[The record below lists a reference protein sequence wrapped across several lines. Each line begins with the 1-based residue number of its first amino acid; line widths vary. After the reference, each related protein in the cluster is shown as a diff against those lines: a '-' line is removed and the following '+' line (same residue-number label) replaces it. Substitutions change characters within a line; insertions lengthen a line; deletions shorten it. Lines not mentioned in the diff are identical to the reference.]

1 MNRRRSLQILFHL
14 ALSSLPRFRLLLSAN
29 TGKGD
34 EYLPNYVDFASQA
47 GLTTRTVLVGDE
59 RKDFLL
65 STTGGGIALFD
76 YDSDGW
82 LDIFIV
88 NSWGL
93 RGFPRG
99 EEPTNHLY
107 RNNRDGTFTDVTA
120 KANLVRSGWG
130 QGVCVGDYNNDGF
143 LDLFV
148 TYYGKNVLYRNNGDG
163 TFTDVTRE
171 SGLLQIENHWNSG
184 AAFLDYDRDGYL
196 DLFVSNYVAYESG
209 LALYDSDPSLVGT
222 QSPVLYGPA
231 GLQGSKNI
239 LYHNNGDGRFTDV
252 SKAAGIAKPEPTYG
266 FTPCVADYDN
276 DGWLDIYVANDS
288 TPSLLFKNNRNGTFA
303 EIGLLAGVA
312 VDENG
317 GLQGGMGVDT
327 GDYDGDS
334 FLDIIKT
341 NFSDQTTSLYHNQG
355 NGFFTDRTVQAGL
368 SGQTS
373 SVKWGTAFLDFDNDG
388 QLDLLMVTGAI
399 YPPRLR
405 TGLAKPKEDE
415 GKTILYRNFGNGRFQ
430 DISERGGSG
439 LLLPRC
445 SRGAAFGDIF
455 HSGQIDVAINNLN
468 DAPTLLRNQ
477 SPSPNSWLLVR
488 LVGTRT
494 NRAAIGSRVIVEAEG
509 RRQIQEV
516 RSGGSFCSQSDLRLH
531 FGLGR
536 AREATRLTIKWLGG
550 GQEILERVPANRLV
564 VIQEGKGIV
573 GQEKF

>member
-1 MNRRRSLQILFHL
+1 ME
-14 ALSSLPRFRLLLSAN
+14 
-29 TGKGD
+29 G
-34 EYLPNYVDFASQA
+34 EYFPHYVDVASQA
-47 GLTTRTVLVGDE
+47 GLTAKTVLAGHE
-59 RKDFLL
+59 SKDFLL

-76 YDSDGW
+76 YDNDGW

-93 RGFPRG
+93 RGFAKG

-130 QGVCVGDYNNDGF
+130 QGVCVGDYNNDG
-143 LDLFV
+143 LMDLFV

-163 TFTDVTRE
+163 TFTDVTHE
-171 SGLLQIENHWNSG
+171 TGLLQLEDHWNSG
-184 AAFLDYDRDGYL
+184 AAFLDYDRDGHL

-209 LALYDSDPSLVGT
+209 LALYESDPALVGV
-222 QSPVLYGPA
+222 QSPVLHGPA

-239 LYHNNGDGRFTDV
+239 LYHNNGDGTFTDV
-252 SKAAGIAKPEPTYG
+252 TKSAGISKPEPTYG

-288 TPSLLFKNNRNGTFA
+288 TPSLLFKNNHNGTFA

-317 GLQGGMGVDT
+317 SSQGGMGVDA
-327 GDYDGDS
+327 GDYDGDGL
-334 FLDIIKT
+334 LDITKT

-355 NGFFTDRTVQAGL
+355 NGFFTDRTFQAGL

-373 SVKWGTAFLDFDNDG
+373 SVKWGTSFFDFDNDG

-399 YPPRLR
+399 YPPRLSGSR
-405 TGLAKPKEDE
+405 AKPKEDE
-415 GKTILYRNFGNGRFQ
+415 GKKILYHNLGNGRFQ
-430 DISERGGSG
+430 DISEHGGPG

-455 HSGQIDVAINNLN
+455 RTGQIDIAINNLN
-468 DAPTLLRNQ
+468 DGPTLLRNQ
-477 SPSPNSWLLVR
+477 SPSPNAWLLVR

-494 NRAAIGSRVIVEAEG
+494 NRAAIGSRVLVESEG

-536 AREATRLTIKWLGG
+536 AREATRVTVKWLGG
-550 GQEILERVPANRLV
+550 GQEIVEHVPADRLV

-573 GQEKF
+573 GQGKF